1 MFDRGG
7 RGGGSKLFGQINGAL
22 FMKGLPSNH
31 NFGLKTTFDDK
42 RRQLGEKE
50 VRNTWLSK

>member
-1 MFDRGG
+1 MKKGAEGG
-7 RGGGSKLFGQINGAL
+7 QIGQINGAL

-31 NFGLKTTFDDK
+31 NFALKTTFDDK
-42 RRQLGEKE
+42 RRQFGEKE